1 MEISESIGVLEI
13 LGFVALAL
21 VVGWFVWWI
30 FISIKEIRDK
40 EIKEQHKEMSWCTAA
55 KHLALKFWYEYD
67 VVILFFFVL
76 IPLMI
81 LAGYGLAILIGCLF

>member
-30 FISIKEIRDK
+30 FISIKEI
-40 EIKEQHKEMSWCTAA
+40 KEQHEEMSWCTAT

-67 VVILFFFVL
+67 VMILFFFVL